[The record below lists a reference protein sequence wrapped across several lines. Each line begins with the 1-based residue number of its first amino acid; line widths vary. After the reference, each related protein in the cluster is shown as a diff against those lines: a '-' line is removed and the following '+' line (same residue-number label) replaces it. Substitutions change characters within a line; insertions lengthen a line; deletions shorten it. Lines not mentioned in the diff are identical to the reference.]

1 MTTAKA
7 TAPGGLA
14 SPAGSSVRWNSAL
27 GTRAQVAR
35 RARRRKSLE
44 FTLAWLVPVVFVGAW
59 QVVSKAGWVN
69 QQFFPAPSTVWDTG
83 IDMARSGVL
92 WDNLSISLTRVLLG
106 FVIGSVTGSAVGLA
120 MGVSSLLRAALD
132 PMLTALYMVPK
143 LALLPLLLLIFGLG
157 ETPLVIQISITT
169 FFFMWL
175 STMAAFASVPEGYRE
190 VARSFHANPWQQFR
204 HVLLPAA
211 LPEVFVGL
219 RLTIGVAVLVMVG
232 IEFVQAPSGIG
243 WLIWNSWQLFLAP
256 QMYVGIVVVSV
267 VGVILTWA
275 IRGLGYLAMPWERH
289 TGKKARF

>member
-1 MTTAKA
+1 MTAA
-7 TAPGGLA
+7 AAGRPARAGAGQAP
-14 SPAGSSVRWNSAL
+14 VRWNRSA
-27 GTRAQVAR
+27 GTQAQVAR
-35 RARRRKSLE
+35 SARRRKNLE
-44 FTLAWLVPVVFVGAW
+44 LALAWLVPVAFVAAW
-59 QVVSKAGWVN
+59 QAVSKAGWVN
-69 QQFFPAPSTVWDTG
+69 QQFFPAPSVVWDTG
-83 IDMARSGVL
+83 VDMAKDGVL

-106 FVIGSVTGSAVGLA
+106 FVIGSAAGSLVGLA

-132 PMLTALYMVPK
+132 PLLTALYMVPK

-175 STMAAFASVPEGYRE
+175 STMAAFSAVPAGYRE

-211 LPEVFVGL
+211 LPEIFVGL
-219 RLTIGVAVLVMVG
+219 RMTIGVAVLVMVG
-232 IEFVQAPSGIG
+232 IEFVQASSGIG

-256 QMYVGIVVVSV
+256 QMYVGIVVVSL
-267 VGVILTWA
+267 VGVVLTWI
-275 IRGLGYLAMPWERH
+275 IRMLGYLAMPWERH